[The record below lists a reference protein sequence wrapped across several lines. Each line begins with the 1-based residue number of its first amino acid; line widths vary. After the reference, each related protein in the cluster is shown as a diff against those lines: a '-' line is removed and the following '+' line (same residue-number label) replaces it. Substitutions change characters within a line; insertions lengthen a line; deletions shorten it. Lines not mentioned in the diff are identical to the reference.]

1 MSDQILNRID
11 EMSNRIDD
19 LEHNLNELM
28 QQAGVPPEE
37 STTHQ
42 GDQHYRRT

>member
-37 STTHQ
+37 PTHQ